1 LRRWWGKEDFL
12 EFFRQR
18 NVYRAQALA
27 DRFHNEL
34 GYEHVRPWSIHAHGD
49 RGQTMYYMIH
59 ASDHPRAPSLMSEAH
74 NAVNK
79 INFKAMTQTEMF
91 AKLDEEPASP

>member
-1 LRRWWGKEDFL
+1 
-12 EFFRQR
+12 
-18 NVYRAQALA
+18 
-27 DRFHNEL
+27 
-34 GYEHVRPWSIHAHGD
+34 
-49 RGQTMYYMIH
+49 
-59 ASDHPRAPSLMSEAH
+59 MSEAH